1 MSEQVDRMRK
11 LRAES
16 EDMGEFAKKLIDE
29 DLAVSMSM
37 GRRLW
42 FQLEPKDKIV
52 NAAMMHEGKMW
63 TGRRHYEIIRDIVEG
78 TGVSRAKGEQGFV
91 TDKGKFVNRSEAL
104 KIAISSGQVE
114 EGKTINRKHLFS
126 EDLW

>member
-1 MSEQVDRMRK
+1 MSEKVDRMRE

-42 FQLEPKDKIV
+42 CQLEPERITD
-52 NAAMMHEGKMW
+52 AAMMYKGKMF
-63 TGRRHYEIIRDIVEG
+63 TGRRHYEIIRDIVNECK
-78 TGVSRAKGEQGFV
+78 VKRAKGEQGFV
-91 TDKGKFVNRSEAL
+91 TDKGRFVDRSEAL

-114 EGKTINRKHLFS
+114 EGKTINRRHLFS